1 MNDEVFYR
9 LVKRNAKGKVVKDTG
24 LIPIR
29 SYVMQF
35 LELIEGWI
43 TSTNKQATDV
53 DGTEQYIFYSSGEA
67 NDYGL
72 VKAPIGDDLYGVLV
86 GTNAGVTP
94 EANDNYK
101 LDTKIEHS
109 GTGEAG
115 KMNHQATIITAPA
128 PFEGNI
134 DMNVSRAFINET
146 GSTITMKEIAIY
158 CKNST
163 HTKYHMLLRDVVVD
177 QAVDDAE
184 TLTVTY
190 TLRTTV

>member
-1 MNDEVFYR
+1 MNIKTFYR
-9 LVKRNAKGKVVKDTG
+9 IVKRNAKGEVVKDSG

-29 SYVMQF
+29 SYVIQF
-35 LELIEGWI
+35 LEYLEGMWDSE
-43 TSTNKQATDV
+43 TKLATDV
-53 DGTEQYIFYSSGEA
+53 DGTEQNITQTAVQCQTFGRA
-67 NDYGL
+67 D
-72 VKAPIGDDLYGVLV
+72 APIGDDTYGVLV
-86 GTNAGVTP
+86 GTNAGTTA

-115 KMNHQATIITAPA
+115 KLNHQVMVFDAPEVLGA
-128 PFEGNI
+128 SVDF
-134 DMNVSRAFINET
+134 DVSRAYINET
-146 GSTITMKEIAIY
+146 GSTITVKEIALYI
-158 CKNST
+158 KNT
-163 HTKYHMLLRDVVVD
+163 NVTKYHMILRDVIAD